1 MIKCLVYFINALIFK
16 MFILVSEHTVQD
28 TSGLS
33 SHLAVASSQVES
45 AHIILILKL
54 SKFRTRGLKRALQEE
69 TYSGSHKRAH
79 TLIHTGIVLL
89 FRKSITSHKGF

>member
-16 MFILVSEHTVQD
+16 MFVLVREHTVQD

-54 SKFRTRGLKRALQEE
+54 SKFRTRGLKE
-69 TYSGSHKRAH
+69 
-79 TLIHTGIVLL
+79 L
-89 FRKSITSHKGF
+89 FRKKLIQAVTKGLIH